1 MLKLGKLTNN
11 YVSSNGNPVFVY
23 TVEGTTEE
31 IKEYTTN
38 YELDG
43 RKVAKTE
50 DGKGVLFFGLEP
62 ELTGKSLA
70 WNKGKSRWYVQ
81 QDLAA
86 QAKQNKGMDA
96 FMQTLVRA
104 QKRGLNGEALKA
116 LAVYA
121 AVTSKEEL
129 VDMED

>member
-50 DGKGVLFFGLEP
+50 DGKSVLFFGLEP

-86 QAKQNKGMDA
+86 QAKSAKGMDA

-121 AVTSKEEL
+121 AATSKEEL

>member
-23 TVEGTTEE
+23 LVEGTKEE
-31 IKEYTTN
+31 IAEYTTN

-50 DGKGVLFFGLEP
+50 DGKSVLFFGLEP

-70 WNKGKSRWYVQ
+70 WNTGKSRWYVQ

-121 AVTSKEEL
+121 ATTSKEEL